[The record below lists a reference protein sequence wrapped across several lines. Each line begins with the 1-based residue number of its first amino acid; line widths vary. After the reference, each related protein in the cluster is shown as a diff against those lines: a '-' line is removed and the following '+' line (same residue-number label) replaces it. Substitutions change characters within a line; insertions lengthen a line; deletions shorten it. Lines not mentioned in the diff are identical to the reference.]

1 VIKINKDMNK
11 HNNNTILR
19 TGLLLIL
26 FTGLFALSCK
36 DDINDQLNLSRQFK
50 PAAISTQNGPTS
62 ALISWNASLFTLPGE
77 VQYKIE
83 LAKDSLFST
92 VEFTATTTATER
104 TVLDTEIET
113 LVDYFA
119 RVKAIGANGS
129 GDSNWQLSGRF
140 QITGEIWLL
149 TVREY
154 DVSADQALIRWSD
167 GPILKITFKPAGGT
181 AFDVAVSDP
190 ESTAGQKLVGS
201 LASGTTFTATIY
213 TTGNVPKGSQTFT
226 TKLSYG
232 GSNIVDLT
240 AIDLLTHPNIIA
252 DTLPDIPSGSVILL
266 KRGMQYDIP
275 AASATLLD
283 KSFTL
288 TSAPDFIQQYATVR
302 MLNNFNLPTGVN
314 PTIDSL
320 VFKDLNIY
328 SENAAAYSGKYIF
341 NINQI
346 GEIGTVR
353 FENVRAHRFR
363 GLFRM
368 QTGTTGTHVV
378 NFFMNNSVVDSL
390 RDFSLV
396 NANNSN
402 SVANIR
408 VTNSTIFYARKVID
422 HRSAGSLSMVFTNCT
437 FNNLVAGGP
446 AGGGSFYFIDLNTF
460 DVANG
465 ITITNCIYG
474 KSWDEGM
481 GGTDVR
487 GYRAGALTNIT
498 VNNSYQLSDYIST
511 ANTLPLLAYNKA
523 STAVFADPNNG
534 NFTIIDAS
542 FPGATNCGDPRW
554 R

>member
-1 VIKINKDMNK
+1 MDMNN
-11 HNNNTILR
+11 HNNKTILR
-19 TGLLLIL
+19 AGLLLIL

-36 DDINDQLNLSRQFK
+36 DEIQDQLNISRQFK
-50 PAAISTQNGPTS
+50 PAAISTTNGPTS

-77 VQYKIE
+77 VEYKIE
-83 LAKDSLFST
+83 ISKDSLFST
-92 VEFTATTTATER
+92 IDFTATTTATER

-119 RVKAIGANGS
+119 RVKAIGTNGV
-129 GDSNWQLSGRF
+129 GDSNWQMSDRF

-149 TVREY
+149 PIREY
-154 DVSADQALIRWSD
+154 DVTNDEALIRWSD
-167 GPILKITFKPAGGT
+167 QPIVKITFKPAGGT
-181 AFDVAVSDP
+181 AFDVAVTDP
-190 ESTAGQKLVGS
+190 ESAAGQKLVTG
-201 LASGTTFTATIY
+201 LASGTKFTATIY
-213 TTGNVPKGSQTFT
+213 ATGNVPKGFQTFT
-226 TKLSYG
+226 TKLSYS

-266 KRGMQYDIP
+266 KRGLTYDIP

-288 TSAPDFIQQYATVR
+288 TSAPDFIQNYATVR
-302 MLNNFNLPTGVN
+302 MLNNFNLPTAVN

-320 VFKDLNIY
+320 VFKDLTMI
-328 SENAAAYSGKYIF
+328 SQNAAAYSAKYIF

-363 GLFRM
+363 GLYRM
-368 QTGTTGTHVV
+368 QTGTTGTHLV
-378 NFFMNNSVVDSL
+378 NFFMNNCVVDSL

-396 NANNSN
+396 NTNNSN

-408 VTNSTIFYARKVID
+408 VTNTTIFFARKVID
-422 HRSAGSLSMVFTNCT
+422 HRSPGSMSMVFENCT
-437 FNNLVAGGP
+437 FNNLPTGGP
-446 AGGGSFYFIDLNTF
+446 AGGGSFYFIDLNTA

-465 ITITNCIYG
+465 ITITNCIFG
-474 KSWDEGM
+474 KSWDEGL
-481 GGTDVR
+481 GGSDVK
-487 GYRAGALTNIT
+487 GWRAGALTNIT
-498 VNNSYQLSDYIST
+498 VNNSYQLSDFIST
-511 ANTLPLLAYNKA
+511 ATANLLPLLAYNKA

-534 NFTIIDAS
+534 DFTIIDTS